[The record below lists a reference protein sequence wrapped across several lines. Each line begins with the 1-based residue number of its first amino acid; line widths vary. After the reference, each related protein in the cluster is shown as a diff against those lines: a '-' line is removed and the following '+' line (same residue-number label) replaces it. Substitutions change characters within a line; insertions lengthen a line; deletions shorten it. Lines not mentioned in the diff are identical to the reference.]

1 MKEQE
6 LGFAW
11 DAQESGTFQEDL
23 FLAVKFPVLP
33 HEPWVER
40 NIPIPP
46 GIFNEVCKVIK
57 TKIDAG
63 VYEPSSLSYR
73 SKWFYVVKK
82 DGKSMCIVHSLEPLN
97 KVTIQYSGIPPA
109 MADVARDF
117 AGRACGATL
126 DLFIG
131 YNE

>member
-1 MKEQE
+1 MWPQEQLLFHYIMKEQE

-11 DAQESGTFQEDL
+11 DAQESGTFQEDF

-33 HEPWVER
+33 HEPWVDR

-63 VYEPSSLSYR
+63 VYEPSSSSY
-73 SKWFYVVKK
+73 
-82 DGKSMCIVHSLEPLN
+82 
-97 KVTIQYSGIPPA
+97 
-109 MADVARDF
+109 
-117 AGRACGATL
+117 
-126 DLFIG
+126 
-131 YNE
+131 